1 MKRRARNKQR
11 RRRNRL
17 DFQSLEPRRLLA
29 GDFMAPHQVSGELPA
44 STNLVVNGD
53 FEDVVEGDDRFFDE
67 TEVGSWEAF
76 DAETGQQINI
86 FDYNVDGYHNVLDL
100 DSTSAQFD
108 RVFQRVDTDAGEEY
122 LVTFDYRSHP
132 TVDVSASPRTN
143 DFEIWW
149 DGDRVGTYTG
159 GDSWNTGASF

>member
-1 MKRRARNKQR
+1 MKRRARTKPR

-29 GDFMAPHQVSGELPA
+29 GDVIAPHQAAGALPA

-53 FEDVVEGDDRFFDE
+53 FQDVVAGEDQFFDE
-67 TEVGSWEAF
+67 IEVESWEAF
-76 DAETGQQINI
+76 DADAGQQINI
-86 FDYNVDGYHNVLDL
+86 FEYNIAGYENVLDL
-100 DSTSAQFD
+100 DSTSSQFD
-108 RVFQRVDTDAGEEY
+108 RVFQRVNTEVGAEY

-149 DGDRVGTYTG
+149 DGNRVGTYTG
-159 GDSWNTGASF
+159 GDSWNNGCF

>member
-67 TEVGSWEAF
+67 TEVGS
-76 DAETGQQINI
+76 
-86 FDYNVDGYHNVLDL
+86 
-100 DSTSAQFD
+100 
-108 RVFQRVDTDAGEEY
+108 
-122 LVTFDYRSHP
+122 
-132 TVDVSASPRTN
+132 
-143 DFEIWW
+143 
-149 DGDRVGTYTG
+149 
-159 GDSWNTGASF
+159 

>member
-1 MKRRARNKQR
+1 MKRCARNKQR

-29 GDFMAPHQVSGELPA
+29 GDFMAPHQVDGALPA
-44 STNLVVNGD
+44 STNLVANGD

-67 TEVGSWEAF
+67 TEVASWEAF
-76 DAETGQQINI
+76 DADTGQQINI
-86 FDYNVDGYHNVLDL
+86 FDYNVDRYRNVLDL

-108 RVFQRVDTDAGEEY
+108 RVFQRVDTEAGAEY

-132 TVDVSASPRTN
+132 TVDVSASPRTH
-143 DFEIWW
+143 DFEIEAHTFNQS
-149 DGDRVGTYTG
+149 GTVY
-159 GDSWNTGASF
+159 

>member
-1 MKRRARNKQR
+1 MKRRARNSQR

-29 GDFMAPHQVSGELPA
+29 GDLMAPHQVDGVLPV

-53 FEDVVEGDDRFFDE
+53 FQDVIEGEDRFFDE
-67 TEVGSWEAF
+67 TEVESWEAF
-76 DAETGQQINI
+76 DADTGQQINI
-86 FDYNVDGYHNVLDL
+86 FEYNVAGYENVLDL

-108 RVFQRVDTDAGEEY
+108 RVFQRVDTEAGAEY

-132 TVDVSASPRTN
+132 TLDVSASPRTN
-143 DFEIWW
+143 DFEIEPRPSVIRKTSIL
-149 DGDRVGTYTG
+149 RV
-159 GDSWNTGASF
+159 